1 MFIATA
7 NVIDNIP
14 YPLLDRMDMISLS
27 GYTENEKVDIANSF
41 LMPKLLKEHALKKD
55 QVKLSD
61 SLLRRIIDEYT
72 KEAGVRSLERI
83 LAKLMRKVIQQ
94 LLAKKQLKKV
104 EITDALVEEWF
115 GVPPYRRDD
124 RKNEEGVGIAVGLA
138 WTEVGGDTLDIEVA
152 ILKGKGALTL
162 TGQLGEVMQESAQA
176 AMSYIRSR
184 EKALGLKEGFY
195 SDVDVHMH
203 LPEGAIPKDGP
214 SAGITMVTALVS
226 ALTGIPA
233 RADLAMTGE
242 VTLRGR
248 VLAIGGLKEKLLAA
262 IRLGMKTALVPKANE
277 RDVKEFESELEN
289 KIKIVFVDSMDD
301 VLKLALVRSPFDAA
315 AKKATKAKSK
325 TILTG
330 KKPAAKKKAVAP
342 KKKKK

>member
-1 MFIATA
+1 M
-7 NVIDNIP
+7 
-14 YPLLDRMDMISLS
+14 
-27 GYTENEKVDIANSF
+27 
-41 LMPKLLKEHALKKD
+41 
-55 QVKLSD
+55 
-61 SLLRRIIDEYT
+61 IIDEYT

-83 LAKLMRKVIQQ
+83 LAKLMRKCIQH
-94 LLAKKQLKKV
+94 LLADSKAKKV
-104 EITDALVEEWF
+104 VITAEMVEKWF
-115 GVPPYRRDD
+115 GVPPFRRDE
-124 RKNEEGVGIAVGLA
+124 RKNEEATGVAVGLA

-184 EKALGLKEGFY
+184 EKSLGLKDGFY
-195 SDVDVHMH
+195 SDLDVHMH

-226 ALTGIPA
+226 ALTNIPA
-233 RADLAMTGE
+233 KADVAMTGE

-262 IRLGMKTALVPKANE
+262 IRMGMKMVIVPKSNM
-277 RDVKEFESELEN
+277 RDVKEFEHELEGKLKVVYVEN
-289 KIKIVFVDSMDD
+289 MDE
-301 VLKLALVRSPFDAA
+301 VLKLALVRSPFDQATKKSA
-315 AKKATKAKSK
+315 AKG
-325 TILTG
+325 G
-330 KKPAAKKKAVAP
+330 KKPAAKKAAAKKKPAASVT